1 MSSSPALNYRRASY
15 LKSSPNLTH
24 CPDDSGAE
32 VAFAG
37 RSNAGKS
44 SAINRLTENKK
55 LAKTSKTPGRTQ
67 LLNFFVLDNSGRQRL
82 VDLPGY
88 CVAKLPLAVK
98 NDWQRKLEAY
108 LQKRQSLSGMGLMMD
123 IRHPL
128 TEFDQQ
134 MVRWATKSNMPMH
147 LLLTKSDKLK
157 RGPATATLLMV
168 RKSLAE
174 YGDLISVQLFSAP
187 NGDGLQE
194 LRSKLDEWLNT
205 DNMVDMV
212 YIDDDGEAI
221 GSEPEAPTKT

>member
-1 MSSSPALNYRRASY
+1 M
-15 LKSSPNLTH
+15 
-24 CPDDSGAE
+24 
-32 VAFAG
+32 
-37 RSNAGKS
+37 
-44 SAINRLTENKK
+44 
-55 LAKTSKTPGRTQ
+55 
-67 LLNFFVLDNSGRQRL
+67 
-82 VDLPGY
+82 
-88 CVAKLPLAVK
+88 K
-98 NDWQRKLEAY
+98 NEWQRNLEAY
-108 LQKRQSLSGMGLMMD
+108 LQKRQSLRGMVLMMD

-221 GSEPEAPTKT
+221 GSKPEAPTKT